1 MVETTRLQEVS
12 SLQLSSSSVKQ
23 TICPEMNGNTIAGRE
38 VEFAPPSI
46 RFRKAVSASW
56 CLFALVQNG
65 LRGKKRTSGSLPAV
79 LVVRLL
85 SHQFYTHA
93 R

>member
-1 MVETTRLQEVS
+1 MAIRYRDAKRS
-12 SLQLSSSSVKQ
+12 SLFLAS
-23 TICPEMNGNTIAGRE
+23 
-38 VEFAPPSI
+38 
-46 RFRKAVSASW
+46 RFRKVRASW

-65 LRGKKRTSGSLPAV
+65 LRGEKRTSGSLPAV
-79 LVVRLL
+79 LVVRHV